1 MRVQQTAKL
10 EQPVQH
16 LRIAFT
22 VVPCFHVVC
31 VNSACCHVH
40 ASQLHDLHLSIS
52 QKLLINVFWQLV
64 SALSWSHHQA
74 ITQEDLCS
82 NTVIF
87 GTLRVVRILTTKY
100 GKCIYL
106 LFFILRNT
114 SY

>member
-1 MRVQQTAKL
+1 VSVQQTAKL
-10 EQPVQH
+10 GQPVQH
-16 LRIAFT
+16 IRIAFT

-31 VNSACCHVH
+31 VNIAYCHVH
-40 ASQLHDLHLSIS
+40 ASQLHVLHLSVS
-52 QKLLINVFWQLV
+52 QKLLINVFWRLV
-64 SALSWSHHQA
+64 LALSWSHHQA

-87 GTLRVVRILTTKY
+87 GALQVVRILTTKY

-106 LFFILRNT
+106 NFLILHNT